1 MRIFRNPPNLQNA
14 VIDLG
19 LENDESYVN
28 NLLKQCMRRFMN
40 LNKLEQVIFNSLT
53 KHKVS
58 HQTQIL
64 IKLISYI
71 YIQPKGKEISTDMF
85 VASVRAL
92 EKVDPSE
99 SLILGET
106 LVEQIPS
113 IPVYRRMIG
122 IYITL
127 NQLDRAEKLIE
138 NLSNSEWSQ
147 KAKKRIESL
156 QKLNAGIIDGESN
169 KSKFFNIIKPIEK
182 PPFFENVTMA
192 CLFDRFT
199 FDCLSRDVNLIPISK
214 TNWKSVLNRPD
225 VNHFFAESIWSGH
238 DGGWRFAMSSFDT
251 TAGNQLREV
260 LHYCKLNNITTIF
273 WNKEDPV
280 NYESFIDV
288 AKHFDYIFTSDENII
303 DRYVEDTGNSNVFPL
318 PFAAQ
323 PIIHNPIRNSL
334 PEHDIC
340 FAGSWYIRDHGNR
353 KKDTKLLV
361 DAASEFDLHI
371 YDRFFG
377 TDNRNKFPA
386 EYDDFIKGSLSYN
399 EVCMAYR
406 AYKIFL
412 NVNSVTDS
420 PTMFS
425 RRVFEILA
433 SSTALVSTGSIG
445 MEKILGSVIDVVN
458 DLDSAKSKIRFLL
471 ENESYREQIS
481 HRGYRTVMQN
491 HTYRH
496 RLNLIFE
503 KIGLNNNNTDDLEKK
518 ISCIC
523 ISNRPHLFDEIVEK
537 FESQTYQNKELI
549 LLMEANDDQF
559 NLMKE
564 KVKNKQ
570 NISLNQAFNDEILG
584 DLFNK
589 GVDISKGDYIAKFD
603 DDDIYG
609 SNYLSDSIMPF
620 AYSSAS
626 IVGKLESFMYH
637 QGTDKTY
644 LRFAN
649 KSHKYQTLVLG
660 PTIIAKRE
668 VFNKVRFQ
676 NLSSGEDTA
685 FLKDC
690 IEAGFRIY
698 ASDKFNFIYWRSG
711 NTKDHTWQPDDDVL
725 LNNAIYFADNLPTE
739 NIIF

>member
-40 LNKLEQVIFNSLT
+40 LNKLERVIFNSLT
-53 KHKVS
+53 KHSVS

-71 YIQPKGKEISTDMF
+71 YTQPKGKEISTDMF

-138 NLSNSEWSQ
+138 NLSNSEWSV

-169 KSKFFNIIKPIEK
+169 GSKFFNIIKPVEK

-225 VNHFFAESIWSGH
+225 VNYFFAESIWSGH

-260 LHYCKLNNITTIF
+260 LDYCKSNDITTIF

-280 NYESFIDV
+280 NYASFIDV

-303 DRYVEDTGNSNVFPL
+303 DRYVEHTGNSNVFAL

-334 PEHDIC
+334 PDHDVC
-340 FAGSWYIRDHGNR
+340 FAGSWYVRDHGNR

-412 NVNSVTDS
+412 NVNSVADS

-445 MEKILGSVIDVVN
+445 MEKMLGSNIHVVN
-458 DLDSAKSKIRFLL
+458 NEQKAKDTIDNLLSNQMERKKIAHLGYREVMNKHTYKIRL
-471 ENESYREQIS
+471 EYIFKK
-481 HRGYRTVMQN
+481 
-491 HTYRH
+491 
-496 RLNLIFE
+496 LNIAFE
-503 KIGLNNNNTDDLEKK
+503 RKNIPL
-518 ISCIC
+518 ISCITC
-523 ISNRPHLFDEIVEK
+523 SNRPKMIDNIIRNFT
-537 FESQTYQNKELI
+537 QQNYQNKELI
-549 LLMEANDDQF
+549 LLLEATDDEFKQIQ
-559 NLMKE
+559 NQLSEITNVKLVRQLNHE
-564 KVKNKQ
+564 K
-570 NISLNQAFNDEILG
+570 LG
-584 DLFNK
+584 SVFNK
-589 GVDISKGDYIAKFD
+589 GVGLSNGEYIAKFD
-603 DDDIYG
+603 DDDYYG
-609 SNYLSDSIMPF
+609 PNYLSDGILPF
-620 AYSSAS
+620 DYTIAS
-626 IVGKLESFMYH
+626 VVGKTETFLYH
-637 QGTDKTY
+637 ENSEKFY
-644 LRFAN
+644 LRFSG
-649 KSHKYQTLVLG
+649 KSHKYLDFVMG
-660 PTIIAKRE
+660 ATIIAKRE
-668 VFNKVRFQ
+668 VFDYVKFGETNT
-676 NLSSGEDTA
+676 GEDSE
-685 FLKDC
+685 FLRRC
-690 IEAGFRIY
+690 NQHGFKIY
-698 ASDKFNFIYWRSG
+698 SSDPFNWVHVRKKSSNF
-711 NTKDHTWQPDDDVL
+711 HTWQVDDEDLLRPATELNDVE
-725 LNNAIYFADNLPTE
+725 IDRD
-739 NIIF
+739 IFL

>member
-1 MRIFRNPPNLQNA
+1 MRIFRNPPNLQNT
-14 VIDLG
+14 VSDLG

-53 KHKVS
+53 KDRVS

-64 IKLISYI
+64 IKLIPYV
-71 YIQPKGKEISTDMF
+71 YNKPKGKEISTDMF
-85 VASVRAL
+85 VASIRAL
-92 EKVDPSE
+92 QKIDSSE
-99 SLILGET
+99 SLILGEA
-106 LVEQIPS
+106 LLEQIPS

-127 NQLDRAEKLIE
+127 NQLDRAKKLLG
-138 NLSNSEWSQ
+138 NLPNSEWSQ
-147 KAKKRIESL
+147 KAKKRINSL

-169 KSKFFNIIKPIEK
+169 ESKFFNIIKPVEK

-260 LHYCKLNNITTIF
+260 LDYCRSNDITTIF

-288 AKHFDYIFTSDENII
+288 AKHFDFIFTSDENII
-303 DRYVEDTGNSNVFPL
+303 DRYVEDTGNSNVFAL

-334 PEHDIC
+334 PEHEVC
-340 FAGSWYIRDHGNR
+340 FAGSWYVRDHGNR

-412 NVNSVTDS
+412 NVNSVADS

-445 MEKILGSVIDVVN
+445 MEKMLGNVIDVVN

-503 KIGLNNNNTDDLEKK
+503 KIGLNNNTDDLEKK

-523 ISNRPHLFDEIVEK
+523 ISNRPHLFDGIVEK
-537 FESQTYQNKELI
+537 FESQTYENKELI
-549 LLMEANDDQF
+549 LLMEANDEQF

-698 ASDKFNFIYWRSG
+698 ASDKFNFIYWRSS

-725 LNNAIYFADNLPTE
+725 LNNAIYFAENLSTE

>member
-1 MRIFRNPPNLQNA
+1 MMRIFRKPPNLQNI

-19 LENDESYVN
+19 LESDKMFIES
-28 NLLKQCMRRFMN
+28 LIKQCTKRFMN
-40 LNKLEQVIFNSLT
+40 INKLQQAISNCFDNEKT
-53 KHKVS
+53 S
-58 HQTQIL
+58 HQTEIL
-64 IKLISYI
+64 IKVIQYI
-71 YIQPKGKEISTDMF
+71 HSKKRGSTLSEDMF

-92 EKVDPSE
+92 EKINSTE
-99 SLILGET
+99 SLLLGET
-106 LVEQIPS
+106 LIEKIPS
-113 IPVYRRMIG
+113 IAVYRRMIG
-122 IYITL
+122 IYITF
-127 NQLDRAEKLIE
+127 NQLDRAAKLIE
-138 NLSNSEWSQ
+138 KLPDSDWTE
-147 KAKKRIESL
+147 KANKRIQSL
-156 QKLNAGIIDGESN
+156 QKINAGIIDGENN
-169 KSKFFNIIKPIEK
+169 KSRLFNILKPVER
-182 PPFFENVTMA
+182 PPYFNDLTMA

-199 FDCLSRDVNLIPISK
+199 FDCLSREVNLIPISK

-251 TAGNQLREV
+251 AGGDKLREV
-260 LHYCKLNNITTIF
+260 LEYCKSNEITTIF

-288 AKHFDYIFTSDENII
+288 AKHFDFIFTSDENII
-303 DRYVEDTGNSNVFPL
+303 DRYVEDTGNSNVFSL

-334 PEHDIC
+334 PEHNVC
-340 FAGSWYIRDHGNR
+340 FAGSWYVRDHGNR

-361 DAASEFDLHI
+361 DASSEFDLHI

-406 AYKIFL
+406 VYKIFL
-412 NVNSVTDS
+412 NVNSVADS

-445 MEKILGSVIDVVN
+445 MEKMLGSVIDVVN
-458 DLDSAKSKIRFLL
+458 DLDSAKSKIRLLL

-491 HTYRH
+491 HTYRN

-503 KIGLNNNNTDDLEKK
+503 KVGLNPNKSEVKKK

-523 ISNRPHLFDEIVEK
+523 ISNRPHLFDEIIEK
-537 FESQTYQNKELI
+537 FESQTYENKELI
-549 LLMEANDDQF
+549 LLIEANNEQF
-559 NLMKE
+559 NLMME
-564 KVKNKQ
+564 MLENKQ
-570 NISLNQAFNDEILG
+570 NISLNRALNEEILG

-589 GVDISKGDYIAKFD
+589 GVDISTGDYIAKFD

-609 SNYLSDSIMPF
+609 ANYLSDSILPF
-620 AYSSAS
+620 SYSSAS
-626 IVGKLESFMYH
+626 LVGKLESFMYH
-637 QGTDKTY
+637 QGTNKTY
-644 LRFAN
+644 LRFEN
-649 KSHKYQTLVLG
+649 KQHRYQDHVLG

-668 VFNKVRFQ
+668 VFDKIRFQ

-685 FLKDC
+685 FLRDC
-690 IEAGFRIY
+690 INAGFRIY
-698 ASDKFNFIYWRSG
+698 ATDKFNFIYWRSS
-711 NTKDHTWQPDDDVL
+711 NTKNHTWQPDDDVL
-725 LNNAIYFADNLPTE
+725 LKNAIYFADNLSTE